1 MKGGEEC
8 QSVSDD
14 FFGICFELSAPGSEM
29 VPISFDH
36 TAEFTHD
43 LKVLDTQAV
52 SVV

>member
-14 FFGICFELSAPGSEM
+14 FFGIRFEGSALSSET
-29 VPISFDH
+29 VPKSFND
-36 TAEFTHD
+36 TTEFTHD